1 VQNKIFNFQ
10 FSIFNFRKGFLTL
23 WLILVMAIVAVIAIV
38 VFGVLDLGKLK
49 ESLPGYSPAPVVQ
62 DSQVKS
68 LQKLSS
74 SDEIVD
80 VEKDLNDTNLNN
92 LDQELP
98 QVDQALNEF

>member
-1 VQNKIFNFQ
+1 
-10 FSIFNFRKGFLTL
+10 
-23 WLILVMAIVAVIAIV
+23 MAVVAVIAIV
-38 VFGVLDLGKLK
+38 AFGVLDLGKLK
-49 ESLPGYSPAPVVQ
+49 ENLPGYSPSPVIK
-62 DSQVKS
+62 DSQVES